1 MKRFLVILG
10 IVALV
15 WLGVSMAEEKPYP
28 MQVRVQM
35 VGYDTIRYAAVQSD
49 TLLPLQVTMSGWS
62 AFLTTLSRE
71 APLLKVE
78 VPDGQNAVAVASLG
92 NELRRTVLGAR
103 RVESDVDSLRV
114 VLSPRARRSYRPKLD
129 DVEFSFSEQYGLYGE
144 PRITPAVVDLYGPA
158 EALSQIDEVKVAAT
172 SIRNIKGNASYTLA
186 LDPVWQAY
194 PDVHP
199 SCDEV
204 TITLPVEAYVERE
217 FRLPV
222 QVLDADSS
230 VALKLYPAEVTL
242 RAWVAQRDLH
252 RDPAFTVA
260 VDYRDV
266 FLHEGRLEPRLVEFP
281 SYVRPRYLEPSE
293 IQCVVIR

>member
-49 TLLPLQVTMSGWS
+49 TLLPLRVTMSGWS
-62 AFLTTLSRE
+62 AFLTSLSRE
-71 APLLKVE
+71 APLLEVE
-78 VPDGQNAVAVASLG
+78 VPEGQNAVAVATLG
-92 NELRRTVLGAR
+92 NDLRHTVLGAR
-103 RVESDVDSLRV
+103 RVESEVDSLRI

-158 EALSQIDEVKVAAT
+158 EALSQIDEIKVAAT

-199 SCDEV
+199 SCSEV

-222 QVLDADSS
+222 QVRDADSS

-260 VDYRDV
+260 VDYGDV
-266 FLHEGRLEPRLVEFP
+266 FLNDGRLEPRLVEFP